1 MKAIIFDLFE
11 TLITEWG
18 RFKYTNQ
25 IMTEELQINR
35 DDFNQQWEKL
45 QVDRYKGKL
54 DFKESLMIT
63 FQKMNAPINE
73 KLLEHVLNR
82 RVETKAA
89 CFAEISYSV
98 LTMLEYLKDSAYS
111 LGLISNCTAEETIAL
126 KESKIYNYFN
136 TVIMSCEVGLAKP
149 DADIYILCCEKLG
162 VLPKDC
168 LFVGDGGSKELIGA
182 KNIGMEA
189 VQATWFIKEYK
200 KDYRNTDG
208 FISVDNP
215 MDIRLLLDT

>member
-1 MKAIIFDLFE
+1 MYPSNGHYSRRENIVKAIIFDLFE

-35 DDFNQQWEKL
+35 ADFSQLWEKL

-63 FQKMNAPINE
+63 LQTMNVSIDD
-73 KLLEHVLNR
+73 KLLDHVLNR

-89 CFAEISYSV
+89 CFSDISYDV
-98 LTMLEYLKDSAYS
+98 LTMLEHLKESSYS

-162 VLPKDC
+162 VMPKDC

-189 VQATWFIKEYK
+189 VQAA
-200 KDYRNTDG
+200 
-208 FISVDNP
+208 
-215 MDIRLLLDT
+215 IRTVL